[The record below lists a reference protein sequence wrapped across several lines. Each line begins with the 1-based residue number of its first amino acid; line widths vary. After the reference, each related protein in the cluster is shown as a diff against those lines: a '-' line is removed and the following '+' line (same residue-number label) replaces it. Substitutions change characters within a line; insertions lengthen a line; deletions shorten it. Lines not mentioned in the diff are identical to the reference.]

1 MHFAVLT
8 LAADIQFRQILQDCI
23 GAGVQ
28 LMSLKQV
35 VESLIEDYSHAHDYG
50 GANSASLKT

>member
-8 LAADIQFRQILQDCI
+8 LAADIQVRQTLQDCI

-28 LMSLKQV
+28 TMSLKQV
-35 VESLIEDYSHAHDYG
+35 VESLGEDYSHAHDYC
-50 GANSASLKT
+50 GASSALLTT